1 MKERSGRCEVL
12 TEMVQR
18 VRMQLMWTRIV
29 RHGMRGSLV
38 APFRKESSILVKGVV
53 EGHLPW

>member
-1 MKERSGRCEVL
+1 MKEGSGRCEVL

-18 VRMQLMWTRIV
+18 VRMQLMWNQVV
-29 RHGMRGSLV
+29 RNGMRGSLV

-53 EGHLPW
+53 EGHLLW